1 MADEKI
7 AKRDWQTPRGTHD
20 LLPEQEPVWRWV
32 RQVIERRAD
41 GLGFGHIET
50 PVFEYPEVFA
60 RAIGTA
66 TDIVEKEMFSVTR
79 QANDGKTDETVYA
92 LRPEGTAAIMR
103 AYIEHGMHT
112 WPQPV
117 RLWYLGQMFR
127 AERPQKG
134 RYRQFWQAGFE
145 IMGDAEATTDALL
158 IHLLWLILGD
168 LGIRDGLVVDINSMG
183 CANCRPKYRKTLLAY
198 YQKEEKNLCPTCQRR
213 LKENPLRLLDCK
225 EPDCQPIKDKAPQII
240 DHLCAACRE
249 HFRIVLESLDEL
261 GITYELTPTLVRGFD
276 YYTRTTFEVRD
287 SADTRRQNALG
298 GGGRYDGLLE
308 LFGAKSTP
316 AVGFAPGLDRIIERI
331 KEKGVNVPTINQ
343 PDLFVVQLG
352 DRAKKTCFNLI
363 AELGDQGLS
372 AICQPTSDSLKG
384 QLRQADKVGVR
395 FALIIGQR
403 EALDGTAILR
413 NMEEGTQETVD
424 RTDLPQILRERL
436 SK

>member
-1 MADEKI
+1 MSDDQKN
-7 AKRDWQTPRGTHD
+7 KRDWQTPRGTHD
-20 LLPEQEPVWRWV
+20 LLPADEPIWRWV

-41 GLGFGHIET
+41 GLGFGRIET
-50 PVFEYPEVFA
+50 PTFEYPEVFS
-60 RAIGTA
+60 RSIGQA
-66 TDIVEKEMFSVTR
+66 TDIVEKEMFAVTR
-79 QANDGKTDETVYA
+79 QSGDEKANDTIYA
-92 LRPEGTAAIMR
+92 LRPEGTAAVMR
-103 AYIEHGMHT
+103 AYVEHGMHT

-117 RLWYLGQMFR
+117 RLWYFGPMFR

-134 RYRQFWQAGFE
+134 RYRQFWQAGYE
-145 IMGDAEATTDALL
+145 ILGDAEATTDALL

-183 CANCRPKYRKTLLAY
+183 CATCRPKYRKILQAY
-198 YQKEEKNLCPTCQRR
+198 YQKEEKNLCTTCQRR

-225 EPDCQPIKDKAPQII
+225 EADCLPIKEKAPQII
-240 DHLCAACRE
+240 DHLCSNCRE
-249 HFRIVLESLDEL
+249 HFRVVLESLDEL

-287 SADTRRQNALG
+287 AEDTRRQNALG

-316 AVGFAPGLDRIIERI
+316 GIGFAPGIDRIITRI
-331 KEKGVNVPTINQ
+331 QEKGVKVPTLPQ

-352 DRAKKTCFNLI
+352 ARAKKTCFNLI
-363 AELGDQGLS
+363 AELGDLGFS
-372 AICQPTSDSLKG
+372 AVSQPASDNLKA

-395 FALIIGQR
+395 FAVIIGQR
-403 EALDGTAILR
+403 ESLDGTAILR

-436 SK
+436 NK